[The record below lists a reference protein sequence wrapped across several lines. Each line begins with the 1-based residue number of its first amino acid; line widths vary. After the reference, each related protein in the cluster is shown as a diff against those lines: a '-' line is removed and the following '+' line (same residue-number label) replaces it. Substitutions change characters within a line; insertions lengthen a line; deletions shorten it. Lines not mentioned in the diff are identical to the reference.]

1 MFANYPIRTNPFG
14 HRGRCPVTRRA
25 TEFFAHTIVLART
38 VVVAART
45 LVVVV
50 VGERVVVVV
59 VVDVEARTVSVSVVR
74 KVRSPSS
81 SSICSVNTVED
92 NVDCGVPEMTPV
104 DVFNVKPLGR
114 AGVMEKLYSLVI
126 PMSVN
131 EEVERL

>member
-1 MFANYPIRTNPFG
+1 
-14 HRGRCPVTRRA
+14 
-25 TEFFAHTIVLART
+25 
-38 VVVAART
+38 VVVVGER
-45 LVVVV
+45 VVVV